1 MRTSFF
7 KKCFISLLTAAVVAA
22 SMPAGT
28 VYAKTSVKRASWSLS
43 KLSAPE
49 RQMYDHFISEL
60 QRILREGGSTRITFD
75 ASQYGLTL
83 TSEQQ
88 ADDTAEKLYTYAANN
103 HPELLSYES
112 LLGQQSYTVESPS
125 DLSYFAISIIVDSAD
140 RGVDQTDQYH
150 LDSAFTAKETS
161 AEAVAAKVISDNAGK
176 GIYDTIKA
184 YADWISDHV
193 SYDHTA
199 ASWDDNAISDSS
211 PWSLVSVFDDDAST
225 NVVCEGYSKAFQYL
239 MDNTRRF
246 VDAGISSKL
255 VTSDTHMWNVVTIDG
270 KNYLVDVTWYDD
282 DTVDHYYNP
291 DFLLGGQNLLD
302 RIDAGTY
309 SYTDSSGVTRYLG
322 AENAGLHTYEQD
334 TEDFYT
340 ADELKLS
347 DTAYDKSTE
356 SQTGNQTGNS
366 ENTGNNTSGNSGN
379 STGSTSGS
387 GTSGTA
393 GGTTGTATGGTTGS
407 TSGNTGSSASNNST
421 SGDTTPS
428 LPVQY
433 NTSGAL
439 PGGDTSYSYPPVI
452 YTPDTT
458 TDDSS
463 GQISDIE
470 SQKGN
475 ISKLTAGKNKLTASF
490 SRNTVT
496 GSSVKYQVAI
506 KQKSAKSWKKAYVSS
521 TKKTFT
527 KLKKGKIYWVS
538 VRPYITVDGTRYFG
552 SWSKTLT
559 KKVK

>member
-22 SMPAGT
+22 SMPART

-75 ASQYGLTL
+75 ASQYELTL

-150 LDSAFTAKETS
+150 LDSAFTAKEAS
-161 AEAVAAKVISDNAGK
+161 AEETAAKIISDNAGK
-176 GIYDTIKA
+176 GTYDTIKA

-211 PWSLVSVFDDDAST
+211 PWSMVSVFDGDAST

-239 MDNTRRF
+239 MDNTQRF
-246 VDAGISSKL
+246 VDAGISSKI

-282 DTVDHYYNP
+282 DSADHYYNP

-322 AENAGLHTYEQD
+322 AENAGLHTYESD
-334 TEDFYT
+334 TKDFYT

-347 DTAYDKSTE
+347 DTAYDKNAESKPETQPGNAGSSTG
-356 SQTGNQTGNS
+356 TGNQNSTETG
-366 ENTGNNTSGNSGN
+366 TSGNS
-379 STGSTSGS
+379 TSGN
-387 GTSGTA
+387 TSSSNTS
-393 GGTTGTATGGTTGS
+393 GTTGS

-496 GSSVKYQVAI
+496 GSYVKYQVAI

-538 VRPYITVDGTRYFG
+538 VRPYITVDGTMYFG